1 MKIGVGGSSIY
12 PLHSVCLLCIPMK
25 SFVLPSTPAEIEKYI
40 AFGLHNAVIHK
51 LFFLEMKKVTILL
64 IVDRKRAFREKA
76 IILSS
81 VRKGIIIVGEQCAKF
96 HAKATGS
103 NMSW

>member
-40 AFGLHNAVIHK
+40 AYGLNNA
-51 LFFLEMKKVTILL
+51 
-64 IVDRKRAFREKA
+64 
-76 IILSS
+76 
-81 VRKGIIIVGEQCAKF
+81 
-96 HAKATGS
+96 
-103 NMSW
+103 